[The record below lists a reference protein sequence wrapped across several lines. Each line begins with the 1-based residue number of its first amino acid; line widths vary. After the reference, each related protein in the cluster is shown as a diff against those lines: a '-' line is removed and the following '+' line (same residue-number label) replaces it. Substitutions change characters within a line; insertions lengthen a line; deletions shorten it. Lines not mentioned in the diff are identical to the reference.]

1 MARFLPLEV
10 TEIRR
15 ETRDAVAVTLRP
27 REEDRAAFAFV
38 QGQYL
43 TFRRMFDGEELRR
56 CYSICSGVDEGRLS
70 IGVKRVEGGAFST
83 FVNEGLKV
91 GDVLEAMA
99 PMGVFHTPLDPAARR
114 QYLAVAGGSGITPI
128 LSILK
133 TTLKREPKSQFTLIY
148 ANKQISSI
156 MFREEL
162 EDLKNTAMGRLS
174 ILHILETDAQEIDL
188 FTGLLTAEKCGE
200 LFTHWVD
207 VADLHAAFV
216 CGPEPMMLTAAAA
229 LRERGL
235 SDAQIKFELFASGQ
249 TGRAAARRGPDAA
262 SGPAGETCEVTLTLD
277 GATRTF
283 AMPRAGQS
291 VLDAA
296 LENHLDAPH
305 ACKAGV
311 CSTCRA
317 RVLEGEA
324 EMLTNHALEDYE
336 VRLGY
341 VLTCQ
346 ARPLSAKLKVSY
358 DQ

>member
-10 TEIRR
+10 TRIDRD
-15 ETRDAVAVTLRP
+15 TRDSVAVTLRP
-27 REEDRAAFAFV
+27 RDEDRAAFAFV

-43 TFRRMFDGEELRR
+43 TLRRAFDGEELRR
-56 CYSICSGVDEGRLS
+56 CYSISSAVDEGRLT
-70 IGVKRVEGGAFST
+70 IGVKRVDGGAFSS
-83 FVNEGLKV
+83 FINQELKV
-91 GDVLEAMA
+91 GDRLDAMA
-99 PMGVFHTPLDPAARR
+99 PMGVFHVALDPGSARH
-114 QYLAVAGGSGITPI
+114 YLLIAGGSGVTPI

-133 TTLKREPKSQFTLIY
+133 TTLKREPNAQFTLIY

-162 EDLKNTAMGRLS
+162 EDLKNQHLGRLS
-174 ILHILETDAQEIDL
+174 ILHVLETDAQEIDL
-188 FTGLLTAEKCGE
+188 FTGRLSAEKWAE
-200 LFTHWVD
+200 LFAHWID
-207 VADLHAAFV
+207 ARALHAAFI

-235 SDAQIKFELFASGQ
+235 TDAQIKFELFASGQ
-249 TGRAAARRGPDAA
+249 PGRAARRAGPAVAA
-262 SGPAGETCEVTLTLD
+262 SSGETCEVAMTLD
-277 GATRTF
+277 GATRSF
-283 AMPRAGQS
+283 VMPREGQS

-296 LENHLDAPH
+296 LQHHLDAPY

-317 RVLEGEA
+317 KVLEGEA
-324 EMLTNHALEDYE
+324 EMATNHALEDYE

-346 ARPLSAKLKVSY
+346 ARPLSAKLVVSY

>member
-1 MARFLPLEV
+1 MARFLPLTV
-10 TEIRR
+10 TDIRR

-27 REEDRAAFAFV
+27 REAARAAFSFV

-43 TFRRMFDGEELRR
+43 TLRRAFDGQESRR
-56 CYSICSGVDEGRLS
+56 CYSICSGVDEGVLR
-70 IGVKRVEGGAFST
+70 IGVKQVEGGAFST
-83 FVNEGLKV
+83 FINQTLKV
-91 GDVLEAMA
+91 GDTLEAMP
-99 PMGVFHTPLDPAARR
+99 PMGVFHVALDPAASRR
-114 QYLAVAGGSGITPI
+114 YLAVAGGSGITPI

-133 TTLKREPKSQFTLIY
+133 TTLAREPNARFSLVY

-162 EDLKNTAMGRLS
+162 EDLKNTHLGRLS
-174 ILHILETDAQEIDL
+174 ISHILGTDAQDIDL
-188 FTGLLTAEKCGE
+188 FTGRLTAEKCAD
-200 LFTHWVD
+200 LFTHWID
-207 VADLHAAFV
+207 ARTLDAAFI
-216 CGPEPMMLTAAAA
+216 CGPEPMMLTVAAA
-229 LRERGL
+229 LRAQGL

-249 TGRAAARRGPDAA
+249 TGRATRRPEAVA
-262 SGPAGETCEVTLTLD
+262 SSQGGEGCEVSLTLD

-283 AMPRAGQS
+283 VMPRSGQS
-291 VLDAA
+291 LLDAA
-296 LENHLDAPH
+296 LQNHLDAPH

-317 RVLEGEA
+317 RVIEGET

-346 ARPLSAKLKVSY
+346 AHPLSGRLVVSY

>member
-27 REEDRAAFAFV
+27 REQDRATFAFV

-43 TFRRMFDGEELRR
+43 TFRRLFDGQELRR
-56 CYSICSGVDEGRLS
+56 CYSICSGVDEGALR
-70 IGVKRVEGGAFST
+70 IGVKQVEGGAFST
-83 FVNEGLKV
+83 FVNQALKV

-99 PMGVFHTPLDPAARR
+99 PMGVFHIALDPAASRH
-114 QYLAVAGGSGITPI
+114 YLVVAGGSGVTPI
-128 LSILK
+128 LSLIK
-133 TTLKREPKSQFTLIY
+133 TTLAREPKSRFTLIY

-156 MFREEL
+156 MFREGL
-162 EDLKNTAMGRLS
+162 EDLKNTHLGRLS
-174 ILHILETDAQEIDL
+174 ILHILETDAQDIDL
-188 FTGLLTAEKCGE
+188 FTGRLTPEKCAE
-200 LFTHWVD
+200 LFAHWVD
-207 VADLHAAFV
+207 VRTAHTAFI
-216 CGPEPMMLTAAAA
+216 CGPEPMMLTVAAS

-235 SDAQIKFELFASGQ
+235 SDADIKFELFASGQ
-249 TGRAAARRGPDAA
+249 PGRAARRQATVA
-262 SGPAGETCEVTLTLD
+262 LSAGERCEVSVTLD
-277 GATRTF
+277 GVMRAF
-283 AMPRAGQS
+283 SMPREGQS
-291 VLDAA
+291 LLDAA
-296 LENHLDAPH
+296 LENHIDAPY

-317 RVLEGEA
+317 KLLEGEA
-324 EMLTNHALEDYE
+324 EMLANHALEDYE

-346 ARPLSAKLKVSY
+346 ARPLSAKLAVSY

>member
-27 REEDRAAFAFV
+27 RAEDRAAFAFV

-43 TFRRMFDGEELRR
+43 TLRRVFDGQELRR
-56 CYSICSGVDEGRLS
+56 CYSICSGLDEGALR
-70 IGVKRVEGGAFST
+70 IGVKQVEGGAFST
-83 FVNEGLKV
+83 FVNQTLKV

-99 PMGVFHTPLDPAARR
+99 PMGVFHIALDPATSRH
-114 QYLAVAGGSGITPI
+114 YLAVAGGSGVTPI
-128 LSILK
+128 LSVIK
-133 TTLKREPKSQFTLIY
+133 TTLAREPKSRFTLIY

-162 EDLKNTAMGRLS
+162 EDLKNTHLGRLS
-174 ILHILETDAQEIDL
+174 ILHILETDAQDIDL
-188 FTGLLTAEKCGE
+188 FTGRLTEEKCAA
-200 LFTHWVD
+200 LFAHWID
-207 VADLHAAFV
+207 PASLDFAFI
-216 CGPEPMMLTAAAA
+216 CGPEPMMLTVAAA
-229 LRERGL
+229 LRAHGL
-235 SDAQIKFELFASGQ
+235 RDEQIKFELFASGQ
-249 TGRAAARRGPDAA
+249 PGRAARRAPAA
-262 SGPAGETCEVTLTLD
+262 SSVEAGDVCEVTLTLD
-277 GATRTF
+277 GATRRF
-283 AMPRAGQS
+283 VMPRSGES
-291 VLDAA
+291 LLDAA
-296 LENHLDAPH
+296 LRNHLDAPH

-317 RVLEGEA
+317 KVIEGET
-324 EMLTNHALEDYE
+324 EMEANHALEDYE

-346 ARPLSAKLKVSY
+346 AHPLSARLVASY

>member
-1 MARFLPLEV
+1 MARFFPLEV

-15 ETRDAVAVTLRP
+15 ETRDAVAVTFMP
-27 REEDRAAFAFV
+27 REEDRETFRFI

-43 TFRRMFDGEELRR
+43 TFRRVFDGEELRR
-56 CYSICSGVDEGRLS
+56 CYSICSGVEEGLLR
-70 IGVKRVEGGAFST
+70 IGVKRVEGGAFSS
-83 FVNEGLKV
+83 FVNAGLKV
-91 GDVLEAMA
+91 GDRLEAMA
-99 PMGVFHTPLDPAARR
+99 PMGVFHTPLDSAARR
-114 QYLAVAGGSGITPI
+114 SYLAVAGGSGVTPI

-133 TTLKREPKSQFTLIY
+133 TTLRAEPKSQFTLIY

-156 MFREEL
+156 IFREEL
-162 EDLKNTAMGRLS
+162 EDLKNEYLGRLS
-174 ILHILETDAQEIDL
+174 ILHILEADAQEIDL
-188 FTGLLTAEKCGE
+188 FTGLLTMDKCRE
-200 LFTHWVD
+200 LFAHWVD
-207 VADLHAAFV
+207 AGALHAAFI
-216 CGPEPMMLTAAAA
+216 CGPEPMMLTVAAA

-235 SDAQIKFELFASGQ
+235 SEAQIKFELFASSQ
-249 TGRAAARRGPDAA
+249 PGRAAPRRDSA
-262 SGPAGETCEVTLTLD
+262 SASAGETCEVTLTLD
-277 GATRTF
+277 GATRSF

-296 LENHLDAPH
+296 LENQLDAPY

-317 RVLEGEA
+317 KVLEGEV

-341 VLTCQ
+341 MLTCQ
-346 ARPLSAKLKVSY
+346 ARPLTAKLKVSY

>member
-27 REEDRAAFAFV
+27 RDEDRAAFAFV

-43 TFRRMFDGEELRR
+43 TFRRAFDGEELRR
-56 CYSICSGVDEGRLS
+56 CYSICSGLDEGRLS
-70 IGVKRVEGGAFST
+70 IGVKRVEGGAVS
-83 FVNEGLKV
+83 VWINEALKV
-91 GDVLEAMA
+91 GDVLEALP
-99 PMGVFHTPLDPAARR
+99 PMGVFHTPLDPAAARR
-114 QYLAVAGGSGITPI
+114 YLAVAGGSGITPI

-133 TTLKREPKSQFTLIY
+133 TTLAREPRSRFTLIY
-148 ANKQISSI
+148 ANRQISSI
-156 MFREEL
+156 MFREDL
-162 EDLKNTAMGRLS
+162 EDLKNTHLDRLS
-174 ILHILETDAQEIDL
+174 ILHVLESDAQEIDL
-188 FTGLLTAEKCGE
+188 FTGRLTAEKCAE
-200 LFTHWVD
+200 LFAHWVD
-207 VADLHAAFV
+207 ARALDAAFI
-216 CGPEPMMLTAAAA
+216 CGPEPMMLTVAAA

-235 SDAQIKFELFASGQ
+235 SDEQIKFELFASGQ
-249 TGRAAARRGPDAA
+249 PGRAARRPAVALAQAGDA
-262 SGPAGETCEVTLTLD
+262 CEVSLTLD

-283 AMPRAGQS
+283 SMPRVGQS

-296 LENHLDAPH
+296 LANHLDAPY

-317 RVLEGEA
+317 KVLQGEA
-324 EMLTNHALEDYE
+324 EMLVNHALEDYE

-346 ARPLSAKLKVSY
+346 ARPVSAKLVVSY